1 MNTLVTALT
10 VALLSVGLATSAA
23 DFSGTWDLAM
33 EWSGDFRST
42 GVCTFKQEGDTLS
55 GTCGSPD
62 KFPISGR
69 VQNNKLN
76 WQVDVEQDG
85 AKGRME
91 FKGEVDEQGTTIN
104 GSCSVVG
111 AAQDG
116 TFTMKKRS

>member
-1 MNTLVTALT
+1 MKTLVTALT
-10 VALLSVGLATSAA
+10 VALLCGVELAESAA

-33 EWSGDFRST
+33 EWSGDSRST
-42 GVCTFKQEGDTLS
+42 GVCVFRQEGDKLS

-76 WQVDVEQDG
+76 WQLDVEQDG

-91 FKGEVDEQGTTIN
+91 FNGEVDEQGTTIK

-111 AAQDG
+111 AQDG